1 MDVFIVRPFGLKEGI
16 DFDRMEAVLIR
27 PVLKELGLD
36 GGTTGEIV
44 RAGNIR
50 ADMMERLLTA
60 DLVIA
65 DISIQN
71 ANVYYELGVRHALRE
86 RPTILIRCKAHD
98 IPFDLKTDR
107 YLEYEKSDP
116 TQAIPALRDTIRA
129 TLNSGVVDSP
139 VYQLLPEIEAQDV
152 SNFHAVPR
160 SFFEAVE
167 QAATKKDVVE
177 LGLLATESGRCT
189 WRISGLRLVGR
200 ALFDL
205 RAWSQARNLWV
216 LIRSERPDDTEANLK
231 LGTIY
236 QRLGELTLSSQA
248 LERVLQ
254 TRTLRSYDRAE
265 ARSLRAR
272 NFKTEWVTRW
282 RDLEVAEQRQRVAL
296 QSTRLIDAAAEYQ
309 SAFLE
314 DLNHCYSGLNALA
327 IHTILIDLACR
338 FPDVWAARFAEGD
351 DEADRELSRY
361 RKQSERLVATVDL
374 SLMAAR
380 EHCKRDGLIDPWL
393 EVSFADYRFLTK
405 RDRPDSV
412 KQGYADAKARI
423 AKEFPTESAARQL
436 TLFWDLGI
444 LENNAKAALTE
455 LGFSTGIRDK
465 HRELGPRNLVIV
477 STGHRI
483 DAPRRSAPRFPAD
496 HETAARA
503 AITKAVQT
511 EIAMTRGKVIGI
523 AGLASGND
531 ILFQEICEELGVQT
545 TAFLAIPRAEYE
557 MRSVQASGH
566 DWVARFRQLDERLNS
581 IVLQETDELPLW
593 MRDRAEYGIFQRGNI
608 WMLEWAFAQENSDVV
623 LIALWDGK
631 TGDGPGGTGDMVA
644 LAKDRGARVIVL
656 DTVRLFETA
665 HSKHGADDE

>member
-27 PVLKELGLD
+27 PVLDELGLD

-86 RPTILIRCKAHD
+86 RPTILIRSKAHE

-107 YLEYEKSDP
+107 YLEYEKRDP
-116 TQAIPALRDTIRA
+116 SQAIPALRDTIRA
-129 TLNSGVVDSP
+129 TLNSSVVDSP
-139 VYQLLPEIEAQDV
+139 VYQLLPGLEARDV

-167 QAATKKDVVE
+167 QAAARKDVAE
-177 LGLLATESGRCT
+177 LGLLATESGQCT

-205 RAWSQARNLWV
+205 RAWSQTRNLWT
-216 LIRSERPDDTEANLK
+216 LIRNERPDDTEANLK

-254 TRTLRSYDRAE
+254 TRTLSSYDRAE

-272 NFKTEWVTRW
+272 NFKTEWMTRW
-282 RDLEVAEQRQRVAL
+282 CDLDVAEQRQRVAL
-296 QSTRLIDAAAEYQ
+296 QSSRLIDAAAEYQ
-309 SAFLE
+309 AAFLE

-327 IHTILIDLACR
+327 IHTILIDLASR
-338 FPDVWAARFAEGD
+338 YPNVWSARFSEGD
-351 DEADRELSRY
+351 EEAGRELSRY
-361 RKQSERLVATVDL
+361 RRQCEQLVATVDL

-380 EHCKRDGLIDPWL
+380 EHGKRDGLIDPWL

-412 KQGYADAKARI
+412 KQGYADARDQI

-436 TLFWDLGI
+436 TLFGDLGI

-455 LGFSTGIRDK
+455 LGFPTGVRDQ
-465 HRELGPRNLVIV
+465 HCEPGPRNLVIV

-483 DAPRRSAPRFPAD
+483 DAPGRSAPRFPVD
-496 HETAARA
+496 HETTARA
-503 AITKAVQT
+503 AIAKAVQV

-531 ILFQEICEELGVQT
+531 ILFQEICEELGIQT

-557 MRSVQASGH
+557 IRSVQDSGH
-566 DWVARFRQLDERLNS
+566 DWVARFRRLDERLNP

-593 MRDRAEYGIFQRGNI
+593 MRGRTDYGVFQRGNI

-631 TGDGPGGTGDMVA
+631 TGDGPGGTDDMVA
-644 LAKDRGARVIVL
+644 LAKGRGARVIVL

-665 HSKHGADDE
+665 QPEAAASR